1 MDYQTALKNGLLK
14 SGNVVAF
21 KTNKTL
27 LDKIVSFFSGPYH
40 HCAILYTNPINNE
53 VMIYEANYRYGV
65 RLVGFNIGYLPFDLI
80 ETNIDFTP
88 NVESYANA
96 QVGKSYSWINFL
108 LVIFHLN
115 FSIFGFI
122 CSTLVGA
129 ILTKANDKLTI
140 SGLTPTALVND
151 LLSQGKTLVTVDSP

>member
-1 MDYQTALKNGLLK
+1 MDFQTALKNGLLK

-21 KTNKTL
+21 KVNKNF
-27 LDKIVSFFSGPYH
+27 LDKIVTFFSGPYH
-40 HCAILYTNPINNE
+40 HCGILFTNPTNNE
-53 VMIYEANYRYGV
+53 VMIYEASYYGI
-65 RLVGFNIGYLPFDLI
+65 RLVGFNVGYLPFDLI

-88 NVESYANA
+88 DVENYANA
-96 QVGKSYSWINFL
+96 QVGKHYSWINFL

-122 CSTLVGA
+122 CSTLVGS
-129 ILTKANDKLTI
+129 ILRKANDKLSI

-151 LLSQGKTLVTVDSP
+151 LLSQGKKLVTIDSP